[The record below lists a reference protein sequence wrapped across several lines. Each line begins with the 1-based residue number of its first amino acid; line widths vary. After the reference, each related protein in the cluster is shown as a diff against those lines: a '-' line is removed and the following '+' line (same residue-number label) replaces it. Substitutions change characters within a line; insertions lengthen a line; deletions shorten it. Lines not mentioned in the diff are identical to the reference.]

1 MKAFIFTIT
10 FALVFSA
17 LVLFAYSDSI
27 FSKIVCVVFFIAL
40 NYSLIWNVKNYQVLV
55 LKLEARENEF

>member
-27 FSKIVCVVFFIAL
+27 YSKIASVVFFIAL

-55 LKLEARENEF
+55 LKLEARENGI

>member
-17 LVLFAYSDSI
+17 LVLFVYSDSI
-27 FSKIVCVVFFIAL
+27 FSKIVCVVFFIGL
-40 NYSLIWNVKNYQVLV
+40 NYSLIWNVKNYQYLV
-55 LKLEARENEF
+55 LKLEARENGI

>member
-40 NYSLIWNVKNYQVLV
+40 NYSLIWNVKNYQYLV
-55 LKLEARENEF
+55 LKLETRENGI

>member
-40 NYSLIWNVKNYQVLV
+40 NYSLIWNVKNYQYLV
-55 LKLEARENEF
+55 LKLEARENGV